1 MAIYDDD
8 GTATRENGKL
18 YDNDGT
24 TSYQIG
30 KAYDNDGTSNHL
42 IYSAEYDVLAA
53 FGWTKAGTSSYITS
67 LTATNV
73 TIKPTAGS
81 GNARVYK
88 TIDVTNYRS
97 MTITCS
103 LSALHSYATC
113 GLYASDPGYLVYNEP
128 TVGKQVRDSNGST
141 QTVNGTFTFDIS
153 SLSGIYYVV
162 IGAYQGSGASPVAT
176 CTKFILE

>member
-1 MAIYDDD
+1 MAIYDND
-8 GTATRENGKL
+8 GTSDREIGKL
-18 YDNDGT
+18 YDNNGTSNFQIGKIYDNDGT
-24 TSYQIG
+24 TSY
-30 KAYDNDGTSNHL
+30 L

-73 TIKPTAGS
+73 TIKPTAGG

-88 TIDVTNYRS
+88 TIDVTNYSS

-103 LSALHSYATC
+103 LSALYSHATC
-113 GLYASDPGYLVYNEP
+113 GLYVSDPGYLVYNEP
-128 TVGKQVRDSNGST
+128 TVGKQVRDSNGNT
-141 QTVNGTFTFDIS
+141 QTINGTFTFNIS
-153 SLSGIYYVV
+153 SLRGTYYVV
-162 IGAYQGSGASPVAT
+162 IGAYQGSAWAPVAT